1 MIVLNEFQRE
11 ELRKLGLDN
20 IKSLMDIIE
29 ILPEFIEEK
38 GTGRFDYELTVRKHE
53 VYYESYDA
61 LDRYGDTYVLASFS
75 TTYDKKC
82 NSLLDCAFE
91 MLKWCLNK
99 KLIKSDTKN
108 KLS

>member
-1 MIVLNEFQRE
+1 MTVLNEFQRE
-11 ELRKLGLDN
+11 KLRKLGLDN

-38 GTGRFDYELTVRKHE
+38 GTGRFDYELTLRKHE
-53 VYYESYDA
+53 VCYESYDA
-61 LDRYGDTYVLASFS
+61 LDRYGDPYVLASFS

-99 KLIKSDTKN
+99 KLIKNYT

>member
-1 MIVLNEFQRE
+1 MTVLNEFQRE
-11 ELRKLGLDN
+11 ELRKFGLDN

-29 ILPEFIEEK
+29 ILPEFIEEN
-38 GTGRFDYELTVRKHE
+38 GTGRFDYELTLRKHE
-53 VYYESYDA
+53 VCYESYDA
-61 LDRYGDTYVLASFS
+61 LDRYGNPYVLSSFS